1 MAKEFS
7 VDLEKE
13 LTDVLQDAVD
23 YYLDGRDAIDEG
35 EFGICT

>member
-23 YYLDGRDAIDEG
+23 YYLDGRDG
-35 EFGICT
+35 TLNC